1 MLENPVFD
9 PPQTYH
15 SLSMTAGKICA
26 QGFDFLSDDCFAIIA
41 KGNHFN
47 TFGIA
52 DNSILLCDT
61 KQPVHPGDLVV
72 TLNHDNPEVKLYRP
86 LKPIPEGLDIPVL
99 QTKKGVC
106 AKIIGSF
113 NFYA

>member
-1 MLENPVFD
+1 MLENPIFD

-15 SLSMTAGKICA
+15 PLSMTAGNICA

-47 TFGIA
+47 IFGIA

-61 KQPVHPGDLVV
+61 KQPVRPGDLVV
-72 TLNHDNPEVKLYRP
+72 ALNQDNPEVKLYRP
-86 LKPIPEGLDIPVL
+86 LKPIPEGLEIPVL
-99 QTKKGVC
+99 QTKRGVC